1 MGCAH
6 ATIRRGPQ
14 PGVAR
19 ARGEPYA
26 GSRGAFLAQL
36 TSADSV
42 ARWSERLRLPSL
54 VVLAVLLV
62 VWEAVARRYGAYVM
76 PSPLAVVGGVVAI
89 VRSGEVWTH
98 AGASLARIAIG
109 FGGAL
114 AAAIL
119 MGLASF
125 RWRPA
130 RIAVSDVVTVLNS
143 TSVFVWI
150 VVSLIWFGLTNMAPI
165 FTTFMITLPVVAANV
180 VEGVASVDRRLLEM
194 GQVYR
199 LSGWEAF
206 RSIVIPSTVPHLV
219 AGMKVGF
226 GLALKVSV
234 VAEIFGVTRGIGYI
248 MNYSREILAT
258 QMVFVWA
265 LVMIAIMLVAD
276 KLVFDSLTRRLE
288 RWR

>member
-1 MGCAH
+1 M
-6 ATIRRGPQ
+6 PDL
-14 PGVAR
+14 VA
-19 ARGEPYA
+19 PL
-26 GSRGAFLAQL
+26 S
-36 TSADSV
+36 SADAP
-42 ARWSERLRLPSL
+42 ARWSDRLRLPSL
-54 VVLAVLLV
+54 VVLAVLLL

-76 PSPLAVVGGVVAI
+76 PSPRAVAQGLVAI
-89 VRSGEVWTH
+89 VLSGEVWTH
-98 AGASLARIAIG
+98 AGASLFRIAIG

-114 AAAIL
+114 VVAIL

-125 RWRPA
+125 LWRPA
-130 RIAVSDVVTVLNS
+130 RIAVADVVTVLNS

-180 VEGVASVDRRLLEM
+180 VEGVGSVDRRLLEM

-206 RSIVIPSTVPHLV
+206 RSIVIPSTIPHLV

>member
-1 MGCAH
+1 
-6 ATIRRGPQ
+6 
-14 PGVAR
+14 
-19 ARGEPYA
+19 
-26 GSRGAFLAQL
+26 
-36 TSADSV
+36 
-42 ARWSERLRLPSL
+42 
-54 VVLAVLLV
+54 VLLV
-62 VWEAVARRYGAYVM
+62 AWEAVSRRYGAYVM
-76 PSPLAVVGGVVAI
+76 PSPLAVARGLVQI

-98 AGASLARIAIG
+98 AGASLARIAAG
-109 FGGAL
+109 FGSAL
-114 AAAIL
+114 AVAIL

-125 RWRPA
+125 LWRPA
-130 RIAVSDVVTVLNS
+130 RIAVADAVTVLNS

-206 RSIVIPSTVPHLV
+206 RSIVIPSTIPHLV

-248 MNYSREILAT
+248 MNYSRETLAT